1 MISFNILNAEFSR
14 ILPIFNS
21 ASCVS
26 NTSIQ
31 SGINT
36 GAQDSVDM
44 YVMNNYFGVGL
55 DADVCLDFHMEREE
69 NPDKFNSRYILLIFC
84 NHTTRIC
91 TSI

>member
-1 MISFNILNAEFSR
+1 M
-14 ILPIFNS
+14 
-21 ASCVS
+21 S

-69 NPDKFNSRYILLIFC
+69 NPDKFNSRCAKFFLLFVLILNILKVL
-84 NHTTRIC
+84 TLPDVLD
-91 TSI
+91 SLGD